1 MAAMGGVG
9 GGVGSI
15 KARASWFE
23 VEWQKYSKIRYKIES
38 TNGDYF
44 ELYFF

>member
-9 GGVGSI
+9 GGV
-15 KARASWFE
+15 KCSWSVE
-23 VEWQKYSKIRYKIES
+23 VEWQKYRKIRYKIES